1 MTSREFFCKAVLALA
16 SSGKYHN
23 SEKDEFYPHSLVRDA
38 LDLLDEVETTDPS
51 KIDGYNDPILS
62 DIGIENYLC
71 GIDKNLARLADSK
84 PTGSAK

>member
-1 MTSREFFCKAVLALA
+1 MTQREFFCKAVLALA

-62 DIGIENYLC
+62 DIGMEDYVR
-71 GIDKNLARLADSK
+71 GIDKNIARITGSK
-84 PTGSAK
+84 PVASAK